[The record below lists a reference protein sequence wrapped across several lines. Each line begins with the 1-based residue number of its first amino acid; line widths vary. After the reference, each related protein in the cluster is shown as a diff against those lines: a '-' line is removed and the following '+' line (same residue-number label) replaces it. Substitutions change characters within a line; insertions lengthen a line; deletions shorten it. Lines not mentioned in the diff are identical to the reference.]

1 MTAKVDELRVLV
13 VAPTGRDGD
22 LICSLL
28 GDHDISYL
36 LFSNS
41 QKARIEM
48 EAGAGIVIIAEE
60 ALPQSEIEL
69 WMAEV
74 AGQSSWSELFFILLT
89 MPGERSRRRML
100 AQQPLGNM
108 VLLERPIRP
117 ETLISTVHAALRSRR
132 RQYEM
137 RDQLVAARLA
147 EAALRKSEKLVVA
160 GRLALSISHEIN
172 NPLAAVTNL
181 LYLIG
186 TSSSLQEAK
195 GLAETAAQE
204 LARVAEIVAQT
215 LRFYRD
221 PSKPSV
227 VHINEIVDSALTLYR
242 GRLASADI
250 VIERDFRDC
259 SPIIAMSGELRQV
272 TLNLIGNAVD
282 AIGHSGRLKIRAA
295 NARQHSNGSLRGVR
309 LTIADTGSGIPPEV
323 RNSLFEPFVS
333 TKGDTGTG
341 LGLWLSSQIV
351 RKHGGTI
358 QVKSRALP
366 PYSGTVFSVFLPL
379 ELQSGGHSAAHDGDA
394 AHNGD
399 AAHDG
404 DKGSAQAL
412 PALHGDKG
420 SAEALPALIYPDN
433 LRSLPSLKLAR

>member
-1 MTAKVDELRVLV
+1 MTKKETELRALV
-13 VAPTGRDGD
+13 IAPTGRDGE
-22 LICSLL
+22 LISNLL
-28 GDHDISYL
+28 ASRSIPCES
-36 LFSNS
+36 FSTAEA
-41 QKARIEM
+41 ARM
-48 EAGAGIVIIAEE
+48 EASAGAGVVIMAEE
-60 ALPQSEIEL
+60 ALHLLDINL
-69 WMAEV
+69 WAAQMVE
-74 AGQSSWSELFFILLT
+74 QPSWSELFLILLT
-89 MPGERSRRRML
+89 VPGERSRRRML

-108 VLLERPIRP
+108 VLLERPVRP
-117 ETLISTVHAALRSRR
+117 ETLISTVETALRSRR

-147 EAALRKSEKLVVA
+147 EVALRKSEKLVVA

-181 LYLIG
+181 LFLIG
-186 TSSSLQEAK
+186 MSSSLEEAK
-195 GLAETAAQE
+195 GLAETGAQE
-204 LARVAEIVAQT
+204 LARVGEIVAQT

-221 PSKPSV
+221 PSKPTV
-227 VHINEIVDSALTLYR
+227 VHIDEIVDSALTLYR
-242 GRLASADI
+242 GRIASAEI

-259 SPIIAMSGELRQV
+259 SPIVAMSGELRQV

-282 AIGHSGRLKIRAA
+282 AIGHGGRLKIRAA

-358 QVKSRALP
+358 QVKSRALS
-366 PYSGTVFSVFLPL
+366 PYTGTVFSVFLPL
-379 ELQSGGHSAAHDGDA
+379 ELQSGAHGA
-394 AHNGD
+394 AHNGGMV
-399 AAHDG
+399 AALTPPAWLNPDG
-404 DKGSAQAL
+404 KRPRS
-412 PALHGDKG
+412 
-420 SAEALPALIYPDN
+420 SAEVVI
-433 LRSLPSLKLAR
+433 